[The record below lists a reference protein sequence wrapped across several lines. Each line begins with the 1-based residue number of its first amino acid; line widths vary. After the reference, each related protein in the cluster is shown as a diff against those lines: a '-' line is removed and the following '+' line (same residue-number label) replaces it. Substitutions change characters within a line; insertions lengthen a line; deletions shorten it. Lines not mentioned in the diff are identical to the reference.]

1 VPRHGG
7 TAPLKW
13 LIVALAGL
21 VALVLGALLALP
33 WLVDAPRVQ
42 AYVAQAASQV
52 LGRSVRFASFSV
64 SAFPAPSVRLKGLQ
78 VAEDPRF
85 GTQPFLTV
93 AEGRVGIKLRP
104 LLTGHVELSD
114 LTLDKLRLEVIEDGG
129 RLNIASLGA
138 STPGARPAPRAPGA
152 AAPAAG
158 AAAVIAQVRIKDGV
172 IHYVRRGPSA
182 TDLRLEGV
190 DLTVRPSGETLTLAG
205 AAQLAPGGVRL
216 KLSDATLALGAGRPL
231 GEAPLRGVVDLDGR
245 DVGPL
250 TRSFIASPGVT
261 GSVAGRLQLGGTLT
275 QPTAQGELT
284 FARLL
289 LSERQ
294 PRCPAPVDR
303 QLKLDGIHVP
313 IAFKLSQLD
322 SAPLTAQ
329 VASGRVSAR
338 LSTALA
344 GATRPVTLKDVEVK
358 GVELGPILVD
368 YLCSGFAA
376 TGPLDLTG
384 DFTFQAGEPM
394 RTLDGAG
401 RLRLGRGRVVGSE
414 ALGLLRDIVAVAG
427 VVGALAEPG
436 KVAAPLRPLD
446 FDSVTASFRIVN
458 GVVTT
463 KDLDYQGQGL
473 SASAAGSYGL
483 ADGRTEMAVTLTQGR
498 NQIKARVTGA
508 VGGKL
513 VAVPTGVTVGGRDAV
528 KELLDRLLR

>member
-1 VPRHGG
+1 M
-7 TAPLKW
+7 
-13 LIVALAGL
+13 
-21 VALVLGALLALP
+21 LGALLALP

-52 LGRSVRFASFSV
+52 LGRPVRFASFSV
-64 SAFPAPSVRLKGLQ
+64 SAFPAPSVRLKGFE

-104 LLTGHVELSD
+104 LLTGRVELSD
-114 LTLDKLRLEVIEDGG
+114 LTLEKLRLEVIEDGG

-138 STPGARPAPRAPGA
+138 PPPGTRAAPRAPGA

-190 DLTVRPSGETLTLAG
+190 EVTVRPSGETLTLAG
-205 AAQLAPGGVRL
+205 VAQLAPGGVRL

-231 GEAPLRGVVDLDGR
+231 GEAPLRGVVDLAGA

-250 TRSFIASPGVT
+250 ARSFIASPGVT

-284 FARLL
+284 ASRLM
-289 LSERQ
+289 LSERN
-294 PRCPAPVDR
+294 PRCPPPVDR
-303 QLKLDGIHVP
+303 RLNLDGVRVP

-329 VASGRVSAR
+329 VAGGRVSAR
-338 LSTALA
+338 LSAALT
-344 GATRPVTLKDVEVK
+344 GATRPVSVKDVEVK

-384 DFTFQAGEPM
+384 DFTLQAGEPM
-394 RTLDGAG
+394 RTLNGAG

-414 ALGLLRDIVAVAG
+414 ALRLLRDIVAVAG
-427 VVGALAEPG
+427 AVGALAEG
-436 KVAAPLRPLD
+436 GRLGAPLRPLD

-463 KDLDYQGQGL
+463 NDLDYRGQGL

-483 ADGRTEMAVTLTQGR
+483 ADGRTDMAVTLTQGR

-528 KELLDRLLR
+528 KQLLDRLLR